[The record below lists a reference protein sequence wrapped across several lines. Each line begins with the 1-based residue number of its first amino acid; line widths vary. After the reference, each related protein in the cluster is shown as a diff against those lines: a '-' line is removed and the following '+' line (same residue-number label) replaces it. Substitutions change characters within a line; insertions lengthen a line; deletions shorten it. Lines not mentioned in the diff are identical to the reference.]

1 MKKPIIELKNVW
13 KTYTISDNKIH
24 ALKNISFKVFKG
36 DFLVIL
42 GKSGSG
48 KTTSVNQIG
57 LLDRPSKGEIILDN
71 KKISSLTDNQLAK
84 FRGLKIGYIFQKF
97 NLIKN
102 LSAVENVELPMV
114 FQGIEKEKRYERAKK
129 ILEELEM
136 GNRLENK
143 PTELSGGQQQ
153 RIAIARALSNEPEII
168 LADEPTGNL
177 DSKTGKKVAQIL
189 IDLNKKGRTII
200 LVTHDDSLT
209 KIGNRILI
217 LKDGEVLSDKVNKK

>member
-1 MKKPIIELKNVW
+1 MLFCNFQKKFPNFSLEIEFKSDEKLLAII
-13 KTYTISDNKIH
+13 
-24 ALKNISFKVFKG
+24 
-36 DFLVIL
+36 

-114 FQGIEKEKRYERAKK
+114 FQGIEKEERYERAKK

-168 LADEPTGNL
+168 LADEPTAAL
-177 DSKTGKKVAQIL
+177 DKERSVAVVKMLKQIAKEQNVA
-189 IDLNKKGRTII
+189 IVM
-200 LVTHDDSLT
+200 VTHDEDMLPLCD
-209 KIGNRILI
+209 KI
-217 LKDGEVLSDKVNKK
+217 LKIHDKKVVSEKVSKNVNMI